1 MAQILKIKLSH
12 VLHNNPLMPIIV
24 ASTKEIE
31 FENKIVLSVFIEEKD
46 LYTLSFAK
54 SLNLL
59 DGNNKFLV
67 IDGLDQLLPEK
78 QLKFLT
84 LLKDRRLGGLKL
96 PETMHLV
103 VLVKNLTDVNKKLID
118 FCLVLK
124 EG

>member
-67 IDGLDQLLPEK
+67 ILFTSSRGHAL
-78 QLKFLT
+78 
-84 LLKDRRLGGLKL
+84 
-96 PETMHLV
+96 
-103 VLVKNLTDVNKKLID
+103 
-118 FCLVLK
+118 
-124 EG
+124 